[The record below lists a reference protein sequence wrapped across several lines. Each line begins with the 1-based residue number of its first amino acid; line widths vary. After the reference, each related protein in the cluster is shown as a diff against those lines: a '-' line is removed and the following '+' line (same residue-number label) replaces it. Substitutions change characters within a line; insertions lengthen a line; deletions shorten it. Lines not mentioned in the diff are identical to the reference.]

1 MVSVMRV
8 EEKLEK
14 LGFKLPEAAKP
25 RYLWVGAKEVNGLV
39 FVSGQGPGVGVKRG
53 RVGAELSFE
62 EGYEAAQKACLNSL
76 AQLKTVAKDL
86 DRVESI
92 VRVVGYINSASGFVK
107 QPEVLDGFSKILM
120 GIFGEEAGRPTR
132 AAIPVSLEGWVPIE
146 VYMVAK
152 LKE

>member
-1 MVSVMRV
+1 MKV
-8 EEKLEK
+8 EEKLER

-39 FVSGQGPGVGVKRG
+39 FVSGQGPGADFKRG
-53 RVGAELSFE
+53 RIGAELTLE
-62 EGYEAAQKACLNSL
+62 EGYEAAQRACLNSL

-86 DRVESI
+86 DRIESI
-92 VRVVGYINSASGFVK
+92 VRVVGYINSANGFTK

-120 GIFGEEAGRPTR
+120 EILGEEAGRPTR

-146 VYMVAK
+146 AYMVAK
-152 LKE
+152 LKK